1 MATNLFIYLVYLTDS
16 SAFYVII
23 VALMYQTVNYGILQ
37 FKYLICALYLLFFNR
52 ILSAEALGQ

>member
-16 SAFYVII
+16 SAFHVII

-37 FKYLICALYLLFFNR
+37 FKYLICALYLLCNR
-52 ILSAEALGQ
+52 ILSAKGLGQ